1 MGSILIVGSYG
12 TFTNEIIHKFYKE
25 KWDIYTLNS
34 NKKSK
39 KPAHVFEQYIFH
51 YDSDSVRSLI
61 SSSRPDAIL
70 FTGAYD
76 PLYKWDDKSMFEE
89 SSKYITGLNNL
100 LMCAG
105 MFGVRHFIYVSSEA
119 VYEDEYIIDINED
132 VPASPNSMKGMT
144 ISQGENLS
152 LHFNQV
158 TQMEVTVLRVA
169 GMYGIPADREACTD
183 ILSGICLKA
192 LITGRLQVNAKKI
205 LSALYVKDAVEAI
218 ALLIKAP
225 ERKQHLYHISSMEEI
240 TGDAVARLIQEKY
253 SRQIDIVDQTVGLK
267 HRTIL
272 SNERFCK
279 EFPFEIRNSYKDVV
293 PKIIS
298 YMNNHKNLFL
308 HKDERYRGDGLR
320 ERIFRLLRKSFPFIE
335 CLVFFI
341 PFFILNNSMVSNP
354 YFSGI
359 NFYLLY
365 VLLFAVIHGR
375 QQAILAS
382 LLSVVGYCFRQTYT
396 TSGFSILIDINTY
409 IWIAQIFV
417 VALTVGHLKDR
428 FIEMKLDKNEEIDF
442 LTERLE
448 DITVINSSNMK
459 IKNYFADKIIS
470 SSESIG
476 RIYEITSKLDK
487 AATGEVMFASLDTLS
502 DIMNTKDVSIYI
514 VSNAEYCRLASAS
527 SEKARS
533 LGKSIPMKN
542 YKMIFEVLA
551 GKQVYINRSL
561 DSALPMMASALF
573 DNNDKMRILILLW
586 GIPYEQMTLYQAN
599 LLTIVGAL
607 IYSVIVRD
615 ADYLDALANRR
626 FIPETAILQ
635 EAAFRGMLDIYKH
648 ASEKGYAEQSVI
660 YIQRDYRSIK
670 EMSDTIKPL
679 LRESDYIGIMP
690 DGNLAVL
697 LTNTNESES
706 VYVRKRLEEKNITTY
721 PEKEY

>member
-267 HRTIL
+267 HRIIL

-293 PKIIS
+293 SKIIS

-320 ERIFRLLRKSFPFIE
+320 ERIFRLLRKIFPFIE

-428 FIEMKLDKNEEIDF
+428 FIEMKMDKNEEIDF

-514 VSNAEYCRLASAS
+514 VSNAEYCRLASTS

-551 GKQVYINRSL
+551 GKQVYINRTL

-573 DNNDKMRILILLW
+573 DNNDNMRILILLW

-635 EAAFRGMLDIYKH
+635 EDAFRGMLDIYRH

-670 EMSDTIKPL
+670 EMSDIIKPL